1 MALSGAQ
8 ISAKTRKLST
18 GALASTA
25 ATYATISNLLNPNF
39 T

>member
-8 ISAKTRKLST
+8 ISTKTHKLST

-25 ATYATISNLLNPNF
+25 ATCANISTLLNPN
-39 T
+39 